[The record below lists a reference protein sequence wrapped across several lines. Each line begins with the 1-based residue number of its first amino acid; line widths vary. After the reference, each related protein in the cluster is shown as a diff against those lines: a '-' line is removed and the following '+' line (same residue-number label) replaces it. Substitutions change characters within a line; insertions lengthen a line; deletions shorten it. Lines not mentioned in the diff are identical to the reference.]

1 MRGNPLK
8 ARPDAFLD
16 LRGSIIPVAM
26 LEFCKAFRDMRA
38 GGMMEILVGDQE
50 TEKNLFKVLR
60 AYPYELVN
68 LQESDS
74 LYRVRLRKGRKKAV
88 ATPESRRK

>member
-1 MRGNPLK
+1 MK
-8 ARPDAFLD
+8 THPDAILD

-26 LEFCKAFRDMRA
+26 LEFSKAFSDMKA
-38 GGMMEILVGDQE
+38 GGIMEILVGDQE

-68 LQESDS
+68 LQERDS
-74 LYRVRLRKGRKKAV
+74 LYRVRLRKGEKKVVV
-88 ATPESRRK
+88 ATGDSHQK